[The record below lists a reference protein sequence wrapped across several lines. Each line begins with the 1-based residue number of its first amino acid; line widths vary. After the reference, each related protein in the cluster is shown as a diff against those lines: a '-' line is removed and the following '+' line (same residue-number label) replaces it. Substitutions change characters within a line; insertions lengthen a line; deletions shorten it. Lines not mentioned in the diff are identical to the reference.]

1 MRKIIKVSLV
11 LLTTPILFS
20 GCMQENVSKISPESK
35 DENHTKIS
43 KQEIKTLKNISSN
56 AEILQVN
63 NDGVQTLQDHQVSNN
78 STLYV
83 SNNGVK
89 LIPNTKQNNL
99 ILDSSILDE
108 LALNIQNSMD
118 MDLSGSKE
126 LTTQSLEVG
135 ENWVAFTKK
144 DEILET
150 AKEYLGVP
158 YIWAANGPSAFDCSG
173 FTKYVFNKNGITIP
187 RYSGHQANVGIKVA
201 FNELQEGDL
210 VFFDTAKGF
219 HKKVNHV
226 GIYIGNNQFIHA
238 SSAQKRVII
247 SSFSQKKFYKNR
259 FLHGRRLIN
268 TNRNFATYNG
278 SRTVHTN

>member
-1 MRKIIKVSLV
+1 MKVSLA
-11 LLTTPILFS
+11 LLTLPILFA
-20 GCMQENVSKISPESK
+20 GCMQEKVSKVSPEARDK
-35 DENHTKIS
+35 NHTKTS
-43 KQEIKTLKNISSN
+43 KQEIKTLKSISSK

-63 NDGVQTLQDHQVSNN
+63 NDGVQTLQDHQVSND

-89 LIPNTKQNNL
+89 LIPNTNKNNL
-99 ILDSSILDE
+99 IIDSSILDE

-135 ENWVAFTKK
+135 ESWIAFTKK

-150 AKEYLGVP
+150 AKEYLGVK

-173 FTKYVFNKNGITIP
+173 YTKYVFKKNGITIP
-187 RYSGHQANVGIKVA
+187 RYSGHQANVGIKIA

-226 GIYIGNNQFIHA
+226 GIYIGNHQFIHA
-238 SSAQKRVII
+238 SSAQKRVMIT
-247 SSFSQKKFYKNR
+247 SFDQKKFYKNR

-268 TNRNFATYNG
+268 TDTSFATYNG

>member
-1 MRKIIKVSLV
+1 MKVSLA
-11 LLTTPILFS
+11 LLSLPVLFS
-20 GCMQENVSKISPESK
+20 GCMQEKVSKVSPESR
-35 DENHTKIS
+35 DENHTKTS
-43 KQEIKTLKNISSN
+43 KQEIKTLKSISQ
-56 AEILQVN
+56 EEVLQVS
-63 NDGVQTLQDHQVSNN
+63 NDGVKILQTPQKINN
-78 STLYV
+78 STLIHV
-83 SNNGVK
+83 SNNGIK
-89 LIPNTKQNNL
+89 LIPNTTQNTPL
-99 ILDSSILDE
+99 IDSSILDE

-126 LTTQSLEVG
+126 LTTESLEVG
-135 ENWVAFTKK
+135 ESWVAFTKK

-150 AKEYLGVP
+150 AKEYLGVQ

-173 FTKYVFNKNGITIP
+173 YTKYVFKKNGITIP
-187 RYSGHQANVGIKVA
+187 RYSGHQANVGVKVA

-238 SSAQKRVII
+238 SSAQKRVMIT
-247 SSFSQKKFYKNR
+247 SFSQKKFYKNR

-268 TNRNFATYNG
+268 TDSSFATYNG
-278 SRTVHTN
+278 SKKIHTN